1 MRESGAWDRCVGS
14 LRVARLLP
22 VRRRSACRASA
33 LPRGAEP
40 GRGAGSVCDGMH
52 VGRARPSV
60 LPPGVGSSV
69 GCVLFSMPKH
79 GGRGG
84 LPRRW
89 MCGLVRIRVR
99 AASEARN
106 FLGGSRPGSAG
117 LRRRPAGRAA
127 AVARCP
133 SEFAPGCCRPRAWH
147 RGGSAQGSIQV
158 KGLIG
163 ETGRRRGTLRANTES
178 DVQTAW
184 GVPGIQITDRL
195 VQTCWADRGFPAS
208 CAKKGRRPDGGRYKS
223 SLADGSL
230 PGYPSICSGN
240 PFVKRTRSTSGLRLF
255 IPVLRKVLEWIHF
268 SLGRRCGAKTRGGGG
283 GALGGGLSD
292 YLVDPASSH
301 MLVSKI
307 KPCMCKYKLFCTVKL
322 RMAH

>member
-1 MRESGAWDRCVGS
+1 LRGLVACGS
-14 LRVARLLP
+14 PPPGSPQKR
-22 VRRRSACRASA
+22 
-33 LPRGAEP
+33 LPRVSSAPRG
-40 GRGAGSVCDGMH
+40 GAGARRWLSMRWDACW
-52 VGRARPSV
+52 ARPAERS
-60 LPPGVGSSV
+60 PGVGSSV

-184 GVPGIQITDRL
+184 GGSRGSRL
-195 VQTCWADRGFPAS
+195 QTAS
-208 CAKKGRRPDGGRYKS
+208 CKRAGRTGDSRPPALRKGAGRTGGVISRHS
-223 SLADGSL
+223 PMAVSRGTHR
-230 PGYPSICSGN
+230 
-240 PFVKRTRSTSGLRLF
+240 FVQGTRS
-255 IPVLRKVLEWIHF
+255 
-268 SLGRRCGAKTRGGGG
+268 
-283 GALGGGLSD
+283 
-292 YLVDPASSH
+292 
-301 MLVSKI
+301 
-307 KPCMCKYKLFCTVKL
+307 
-322 RMAH
+322 

>member
-1 MRESGAWDRCVGS
+1 MRGLVACGSPPPGSPQKRLPRVGS
-14 LRVARLLP
+14 A
-22 VRRRSACRASA
+22 
-33 LPRGAEP
+33 PRG
-40 GRGAGSVCDGMH
+40 GAGARRWLSMRWDACW
-52 VGRARPSV
+52 ARPAERS
-60 LPPGVGSSV
+60 PGVGSSV

-178 DVQTAW
+178 GVQTAW
-184 GVPGIQITDRL
+184 GSARSQITGRL
-195 VQTCWADRGFPAS
+195 VQTCWADRGFPPS
-208 CAKKGRRPDGGRYKS
+208 RAKKGRRPDGGRYKS

-230 PGYPSICSGN
+230 PGYPSMRSGN
-240 PFVKRTRSTSGLRLF
+240 PFVKRTRSASAPRLF
-255 IPVLRKVLEWIHF
+255 NPVLRKVFGRIHF
-268 SLGRRCGAKTRGGGG
+268 RSGAGGGETRAG
-283 GALGGGLSD
+283 GVGALDGGLSD